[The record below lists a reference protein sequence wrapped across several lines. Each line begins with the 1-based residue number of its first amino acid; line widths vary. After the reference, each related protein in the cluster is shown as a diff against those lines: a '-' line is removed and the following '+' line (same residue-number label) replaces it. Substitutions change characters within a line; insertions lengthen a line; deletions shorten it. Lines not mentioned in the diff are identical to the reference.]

1 MIVTHVNFHVM
12 SGLHVVKN
20 AHSMIGLHVEMTDQ
34 EMPLDHKHVKVKR
47 LAEHA
52 LIPTDHVETTDQRE
66 MIDHL
71 VIVQLGLKE
80 VVKTRHLVVGKIV
93 HHAEMTAVVIGHHAA
108 MIATATIGHHAV
120 LIDHA
125 MTQHHAVLIDHA
137 MTQHH
142 VVGKIGHRAETT
154 ATATALHVA

>member
-34 EMPLDHKHVKVKR
+34 EMPLDHKHVKVKH

-80 VVKTRHLVVGKIV
+80 VGKTRHLVVGKIV
-93 HHAEMTAVVIGHHAA
+93 HHAVL
-108 MIATATIGHHAV
+108 IATATIG
-120 LIDHA
+120 
-125 MTQHHAVLIDHA
+125 HHAVLIDHA